1 VTKILATC
9 WCAVG
14 SGDRFGETDRIGKRE
29 ITMVAETRLR
39 AVGDHMPVDFETH
52 KSTAVLIA
60 AASADP
66 RLGLLSTAG
75 PIWARS
81 AHGVWP

>member
-1 VTKILATC
+1 
-9 WCAVG
+9 VG

-39 AVGDHMPVDFETH
+39 AVGDHTLVDFETH
-52 KSTAVLIA
+52 KSTAVLTA
-60 AASADP
+60 AVSTDP
-66 RLGLLSTAG
+66 WLGPLSTAG
-75 PIWARS
+75 PTWARS